1 MQLLQKKEEK
11 ERGESHYTK
20 RLNKS
25 KSNKSYKFKV
35 VAYTTEHLPLP
46 SSRYAALP
54 QPLGVRGFSLEE
66 GFGGPFLLQEGYS
79 TAGKGTS
86 FSLPGKSTMVLL
98 GGFHPSHLRNVWDS
112 HKVSDV
118 FLHLAPSPQMCS
130 SVQWLCLLCGQC
142 LLCVTDC
149 SLFSSSPL
157 NPLLPFPGLHPWHLH
172 SAGVSPVTLFSLA
185 AVRPVLQCHCRVR
198 NVKFCPH

>member
-54 QPLGVRGFSLEE
+54 QPLGVRGFRRKVLVGHSCYRR
-66 GFGGPFLLQEGYS
+66 GIALLARG
-79 TAGKGTS
+79 
-86 FSLPGKSTMVLL
+86 
-98 GGFHPSHLRNVWDS
+98 HPS
-112 HKVSDV
+112 
-118 FLHLAPSPQMCS
+118 
-130 SVQWLCLLCGQC
+130 LCLGKAQWCCWGVFILLTSGMFGTHIRFLTCSCTLLLLHRCAALCNG
-142 LLCVTDC
+142 CVCCVGSVSCVSQTVHC
-149 SLFSSSPL
+149 F
-157 NPLLPFPGLHPWHLH
+157 LPHP
-172 SAGVSPVTLFSLA
+172 
-185 AVRPVLQCHCRVR
+185 
-198 NVKFCPH
+198 